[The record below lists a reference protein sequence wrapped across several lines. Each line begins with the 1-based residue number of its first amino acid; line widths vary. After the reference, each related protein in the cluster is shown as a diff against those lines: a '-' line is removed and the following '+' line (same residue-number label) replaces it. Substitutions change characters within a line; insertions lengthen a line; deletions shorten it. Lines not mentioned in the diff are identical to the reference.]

1 MNLLGALGLDSA
13 PGRLLVIDAH
23 ATLYRSFHAIPELT
37 TAHGEPVNAV
47 YGLVRTLLMALKQY
61 PSRYVAVVF
70 DAPGPTVRHERYAAY
85 KATRKEMPEAL
96 SVQLP
101 RAKALLDA
109 LGLARFEM
117 PRYEADDVMAAL
129 VGRAD
134 SARVPTLLLT
144 GDKDM
149 AQLVGDGV
157 QLLRPGRR
165 PTDRLER
172 MDAAGVEE
180 RFGVPPEAMVDL
192 LALVGDSSDN
202 IPGVR
207 GVGEKG
213 ARELLNRYGTLDRA
227 LESADA
233 HPNRRLGGA
242 LAAGRDEAL
251 RSRELVTLQ
260 PPPLD
265 VQVEALEPSAWDID
279 RLLEELRAL
288 GFRTLLGELG
298 LHATLAERVQHL
310 VLDAAALEKLVEA
323 LDRAEAFSIDLE
335 TTSVDPLDAQ
345 VVGLA
350 LAVRPGEGWYI
361 PVGHE
366 GLEAPVQLPLARV
379 LEALRPALEGESPA
393 VWGQNLKYDM
403 KVLDRHGIAL
413 GGVAFDAMLAH
424 WLVRPD
430 VPTHNLDVLVE
441 QELGE
446 RLESYTEVV
455 GTARS
460 MADVPVDRAA
470 AYAVADAEA
479 VVRLHG
485 PLMDKLRDAALDQLF
500 AQIEVP
506 LIEVLAAMELK
517 GIALDVEEL
526 NQQGVELEARV
537 ARLREELFSL
547 AGGPFNPGSVPQVRE
562 VLYERL
568 QLPVLSRTKTG
579 PATDAHVLRE
589 LAVHHEFPGQL
600 IAYRELEKLRNTY
613 IDKLPAHVH
622 PVTGRVHTSFNQT
635 GTATGRLSSSDPNL
649 QNIPSRHEVGVD
661 IRRAFVA
668 PEGRVF
674 VAADYSQIELRVL
687 AHLSGDAALSEAFC
701 QGEDLHRR
709 TAARLFDV
717 PPEDVDER
725 MRGVAKRVNFG
736 IVYGISPYGLAR
748 DLGLRQQRAKE
759 FIDRF
764 FAAHSQ
770 VKPCLDRL
778 IAEASSTG
786 YARTLWGRRRPVAGP
801 RSGNRRGRGYD
812 ERNAVNTP
820 IQGTAADLMKLA
832 MLEVHR
838 RIGRGELPADM
849 LLQVHDS
856 LMFEVDAAQ
865 AEAVGRQVQAVMEG
879 VAELSVPLQVDLK
892 IGRTWGDV

>member
-1 MNLLGALGLDSA
+1 MNVLGALGLEDA
-13 PGRLLVIDAH
+13 PERLLVIDAH

-37 TAHGEPVNAV
+37 TPRGEPVNAV
-47 YGLVRTLLMALKQY
+47 YGLMRTLFMALKQY

-70 DAPGPTVRHERYAAY
+70 DAPGPTVRHEAYAAY

-109 LGLARFEM
+109 LGLARFEV
-117 PRYEADDVMAAL
+117 PRYEADDVMATL
-129 VGRAD
+129 VARAEG
-134 SARVPTLLLT
+134 ARVPALLLT

-149 AQLVGDGV
+149 TQLVRDDV
-157 QLLRPGRR
+157 KLLRPGRR
-165 PTDRLER
+165 PTDRLEL

-202 IPGVR
+202 VPGVR

-213 ARELLNRYGTLDRA
+213 ARELLNRYGTLEEA
-227 LESADA
+227 LKAAEA
-233 HPNRRLGGA
+233 HPNRRVGAA
-242 LAAGRDEAL
+242 LAEGRDEAL
-251 RSRELVTLQ
+251 RSRELVTLR

-265 VQVEALEPSAWDID
+265 VELEALRPSVWDAD
-279 RLLEELRAL
+279 RLVGELQAL

-298 LHATLAERVQHL
+298 LQANRAERSYHL
-310 VLDAAALEKLVEA
+310 VLDEAALEKLVDVLGRVET
-323 LDRAEAFSIDLE
+323 FSLDLE
-335 TTSVDPLDAQ
+335 TSSVNPLDATI
-345 VVGLA
+345 VGVA

-366 GLEAPVQLPLARV
+366 GLEVPVQLPLDKV
-379 LEALRPALEGESPA
+379 LQALRPALEGEHPL

-403 KVLDRHGIAL
+403 KVLSCYGIVL
-413 GGVAFDAMLAH
+413 RGVAFDAMLAH

-430 VPTHNLDVLVE
+430 VPAHGLDVLVE
-441 QELGE
+441 EELGE
-446 RLESYTEVV
+446 RLERYTEVV
-455 GTARS
+455 GAARS

-470 AYAVADAEA
+470 AYAVADAES
-479 VVRLHG
+479 VVRLHE
-485 PLMDKLRDAALDQLF
+485 PLTAKLRDAALGALF
-500 AQIEVP
+500 AEIEVP

-517 GIALDVEEL
+517 GIPLDVDEL
-526 NQQGVELEARV
+526 HRQGVELETMV
-537 ARLREELFSL
+537 ERLREELFAL
-547 AGGPFNPGSVPQVRE
+547 AGGAFNPGSVPQVRE

-568 QLPVLSRTKTG
+568 KLPVISRTKTG
-579 PATDAHVLRE
+579 PSTDAHVLRE
-589 LAVHHEFPGQL
+589 LAAHHEFPGKL

-613 IDKLPAHVH
+613 IEKLPTHVH

-635 GTATGRLSSSDPNL
+635 GTATGRLSSSEPNL

-674 VAADYSQIELRVL
+674 VAADYSQIELRIL
-687 AHLSGDAALSEAFC
+687 AHLSGDGALKEAFC

-717 PPEDVDER
+717 SPEDVDER

-748 DLGLRQQRAKE
+748 DLGLPQQRAKE
-759 FIDRF
+759 LIDRF
-764 FAAHSQ
+764 FAAHAE

-786 YARTLWGRRRPVAGP
+786 YARTLWGRRRPVAGL
-801 RSGNRRGRGYD
+801 REGNRRGRGYD

-820 IQGTAADLMKLA
+820 IQGSAADLMKLA
-832 MLEVHR
+832 MLDVHR
-838 RIGRGELPADM
+838 RIQRGELPADM

-856 LMFEVDAAQ
+856 LMFEVDRVQ
-865 AEAVGRQVQAVMEG
+865 AETVGHRVQAIMEG
-879 VAELSVPLQVDLK
+879 VTELAVPLQVDVK
-892 IGRTWGDV
+892 FGRTWGDI

>member
-1 MNLLGALGLDSA
+1 MNLLGALGLEDA

-37 TAHGEPVNAV
+37 TARGEPVNAV
-47 YGLVRTLLMALKQY
+47 YGLIRTLFMALKQY

-70 DAPGPTVRHERYAAY
+70 DAPGPTVRHEQYAAY

-101 RAKALLDA
+101 RTKALLDA
-109 LGLARFEM
+109 LGLMRFEV

-129 VGRAD
+129 VARAD
-134 SARVPTLLLT
+134 SAGVPTLLLT

-149 AQLVGDGV
+149 TQLVRDGV
-157 QLLRPGRR
+157 VLLRPGRR
-165 PTDRLER
+165 PTDRLEL
-172 MDAAGVEE
+172 MDAVGVEE

-202 IPGVR
+202 VPGVR

-213 ARELLNRYGTLDRA
+213 ARELLNRYGTLDQA
-227 LESADA
+227 LEAADA
-233 HPNRRLGGA
+233 HPNRRLGAA

-251 RSRELVTLQ
+251 RSRELVTLK

-265 VQVEALEPSAWDID
+265 VELEALQPSSWDVD
-279 RLLEELRAL
+279 RLVGELQAL

-298 LHATLAERVQHL
+298 LHATRAERAHHL
-310 VLDAAALEKLVEA
+310 VLDEAALGKLVDA
-323 LDRAEAFSIDLE
+323 LGRAEAFSLDLE
-335 TTSVDPLDAQ
+335 TSSIDPFNAQ
-345 VVGLA
+345 IVGVA

-366 GLEAPVQLPLARV
+366 GLEAPVQLPLDKV
-379 LEALRPALEGESPA
+379 LRALRPALEGDQPL

-403 KVLDRHGIAL
+403 KVLACNGIAL
-413 GGVAFDAMLAH
+413 KGVAFDAMLAH

-430 VPTHNLDVLVE
+430 VPSHGLDLLVE
-441 QELGE
+441 EELGE
-446 RLESYTEVV
+446 RLERYTEVV
-455 GTARS
+455 GIARS

-470 AYAVADAEA
+470 AYAVADAES
-479 VVRLHG
+479 VVRLHD
-485 PLMDKLRDAALDQLF
+485 PLMAKLRDAALEELF
-500 AQIEVP
+500 AAIEVP
-506 LIEVLAAMELK
+506 LIGVLAVMELR
-517 GIALDVEEL
+517 GIALDVDEL
-526 NQQGVELEARV
+526 RRQGAELETMV
-537 ARLREELFSL
+537 ERLREELFAL

-562 VLYERL
+562 VLYDRL
-568 QLPVLSRTKTG
+568 KLPVISRTKTG
-579 PATDAHVLRE
+579 PSTDAHVLRE
-589 LAVHHEFPGQL
+589 LAVHHEFPGKL

-613 IDKLPAHVH
+613 IEKLPTHVH

-635 GTATGRLSSSDPNL
+635 GTATGRLSSSEPNL

-668 PEGRVF
+668 PRGRVF
-674 VAADYSQIELRVL
+674 VAADYSQIELRIL
-687 AHLSGDAALSEAFC
+687 AHLSGDEALKEAFC

-717 PPEDVDER
+717 PPEDVDAR

-748 DLGLRQQRAKE
+748 DLGLTQQRAKE
-759 FIDRF
+759 LIDRF
-764 FAAHSQ
+764 FAAHSE

-786 YARTLWGRRRPVAGP
+786 YARTLWGRRRPVAGLGA
-801 RSGNRRGRGYD
+801 GNRRGRGYD

-820 IQGTAADLMKLA
+820 IQGSAADLMKLA

-838 RIGRGELPADM
+838 RIQRGELQADM

-856 LMFEVDAAQ
+856 LMFEVDEAQ
-865 AEAVGRQVQAVMEG
+865 AEAVGRRVQDVMEG
-879 VAELSVPLQVDLK
+879 VTALEVPLQVDVK